1 MEVVVIEK
9 EAFLYLTERIKS
21 LESRYALLKDE
32 LIKDRLYTS
41 KEVQRI
47 LGVGRDTMQR
57 YRDSG
62 KLKFIRTGKNIRYR
76 WTDIQNLLLA

>member
-9 EAFLYLTERIKS
+9 EAFLYLTKRIKN

-62 KLKFIRTGKNIRYR
+62 KLKFIKTGKTIRYR
-76 WTDIQNLLLA
+76 WADIQNLLLA